1 MTTGGTP
8 TGDGSHHDPNNTE
21 MNHEGWG
28 QPQGGQDNGQ
38 PGYGQ
43 PGQSYGQP
51 EQPGQ
56 QSYPGGGYGQPGQQ
70 SDPGSSDY
78 GQPGQES
85 YPDSGSY
92 GQPGQQPYPGG
103 GYGQPGQQSYPGGSY
118 GQPGQEPY
126 PGGGYGQP
134 GQQPFP
140 GGGYGQPGQESYP
153 GGNYGDSFGG
163 AGAAGAVVTAGK
175 IDAPNV
181 ISTAWNLFKNN
192 PVPWIVLAL
201 AMFVANGIASFISR
215 SDMLGVAFLGSL
227 LSFAV
232 SFVFQAFLIRGALL
246 EVDGHKPEIA
256 DFFKL
261 TNFGAFVVASVIIG
275 IATVIGMFLLV
286 IPGLVVMFFLY
297 WTLHFVIDR
306 NMNAI
311 DALKSSFN
319 AIKSD
324 GGNLFVLAL
333 LNVLIIIVGLIA
345 LFVGLLVAMPIVML
359 ASTVAYRTI
368 TGPTDF
374 SRAEKAAA

>member
-8 TGDGSHHDPNNTE
+8 TGDGSHHDPNNTG

-103 GYGQPGQQSYPGGSY
+103 GYGQPGQ
-118 GQPGQEPY
+118 
-126 PGGGYGQP
+126 
-134 GQQPFP
+134 
-140 GGGYGQPGQESYP
+140 ESYP

-201 AMFVANGIASFISR
+201 AMFVANGIASFISQ

-227 LSFAV
+227 LSIAV

-261 TNFGAFVVASVIIG
+261 TNFGAFVLASVIIG
-275 IATVIGMFLLV
+275 IATFIGMFLLV

-333 LNVLIIIVGLIA
+333 LNVLIIIVGFIA

-368 TGPTDF
+368 TGPSDF